1 MARTQPITARFT
13 STPAAT
19 HLDYLDHFAGID
31 EVPEA
36 DSPEDIDEGI
46 TTRPVNLD
54 GDGVAYI
61 EHIEGRVEMTVKMR
75 GRLQVAL
82 ILSPDEAEEVGLAL
96 ARPHGPTVGDVFDMH
111 DRLGCCGGKR

>member
-1 MARTQPITARFT
+1 MARTQPASTFYPTPTEIDPETAHNEAVDT
-13 STPAAT
+13 TPW
-19 HLDYLDHFAGID
+19 
-31 EVPEA
+31 A
-36 DSPEDIDEGI
+36 DSAEDIDEGI